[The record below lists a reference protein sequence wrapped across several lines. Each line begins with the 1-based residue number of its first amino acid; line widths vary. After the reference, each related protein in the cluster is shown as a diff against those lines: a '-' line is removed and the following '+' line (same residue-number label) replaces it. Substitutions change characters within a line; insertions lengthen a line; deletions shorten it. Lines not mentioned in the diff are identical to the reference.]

1 MVAHTNRADKND
13 PAAQPHIPK
22 GIKVGDLVK
31 LKSLGRQARVV
42 TGNSDSAVTLVPD
55 CFEPRVHGFVG
66 GRALGLAVVDDLDAH
81 ATLIRESLA
90 ERLTSELS
98 IEPQCQQPVLAYL
111 REGGTGVIILKPIL
125 ERARGRA
132 IRRHDL
138 VVHRDA

>member
-1 MVAHTNRADKND
+1 MTGQVDRPIPVFTERALDQSLGSLQEVAH
-13 PAAQPHIPK
+13 
-22 GIKVGDLVK
+22 VG
-31 LKSLGRQARVV
+31 GQARVV

-81 ATLIRESLA
+81 AALIREPLA
-90 ERLTSELS
+90 ERLTSGLS

-132 IRRHDL
+132 TRRHDL
-138 VVHRDA
+138 VMHRHA